1 MSVWQNAGQ
10 KLFYFKI
17 LMKIF
22 PICKPLKVKVVTHY
36 CPAEKDENCGKDG
49 SWFVITP
56 IKIAVWGNDGCFS
69 FSCNISNCACHN
81 NFVDIF
87 LGLLYCLEK
96 LSILERNFLA
106 HNMLLNLKN
115 LSKDRISI
123 LKKYFL
129 GVHRIKDVQ
138 S

>member
-22 PICKPLKVKVVTHY
+22 PICNPLKVKVVTHY

-56 IKIAVWGNDGCFS
+56 IKIAVWGNDGSCFFS
-69 FSCNISNCACHN
+69 FNKSNCARHN
-81 NFVDIF
+81 NFVHIL
-87 LGLLYCLEK
+87 LGLLYSLEK
-96 LSILERNFLA
+96 LSTLETNFLA
-106 HNMLLNLKN
+106 HNMFLNLKN
-115 LSKDRISI
+115 LREDKISI
-123 LKKYFL
+123 SKKYFPR
-129 GVHRIKDVQ
+129 VHHIKDVE